1 MNETAGR
8 VRAWLRNEPDFRR
21 DPFAGMQQAGLLGVG
36 LQDGEDYAAI
46 ARGKACIAEAT
57 GLLGLSSVWAG
68 RQVVNRFFVAG
79 FGNAAQREEWL
90 GRCLAVA
97 ISEPGVGAHPKH
109 LRTRAV
115 AAPGGFR
122 ITGEKAW
129 ASNAPV
135 ADALIVLAITAEA
148 EGRKRYSAFFV
159 PRGTPGLLIED
170 MPYQALPPSRH
181 ARVVLDGCFVPRAA
195 MLGAEGEAYE
205 TMALPFRDVE
215 DAVGVF
221 GVLGSLRFAAER
233 LSREDEEAQFSRGG
247 VVALCAVFERAT
259 EAVVAALDAG
269 ALERE
274 SATLVGLRV
283 LAAEILARLRAHQ
296 ERLGPDGDSAL
307 AQVLDDVTA
316 ALSVARGPRRVRQGR
331 LGR

>member
-1 MNETAGR
+1 MDETAER
-8 VRAWLRNEPDFRR
+8 VRAWLRKEPDFRR

-36 LQDGEDYAAI
+36 LQDDGGFAAI

-57 GLLGLSSVWAG
+57 GLIGLSSVWAG
-68 RQVVNRFFVAG
+68 RQVVNRFYVAG

-97 ISEPGVGAHPKH
+97 ISEPGAGAHPKH

-115 AAPGGFR
+115 AEPGGFR

-135 ADALIVLAITAEA
+135 ADALIVLAITGEI

-159 PRGTPGLLIED
+159 PRGTQGLLVED
-170 MPYQALPPSRH
+170 MPYDALPPSRH
-181 ARVVLDGCFVPRAA
+181 ARVVLDGCFVPRSA

-215 DAVGVF
+215 DAVGTF
-221 GVLGSLRFAAER
+221 GLLGALRFAAER
-233 LSREDEEAQFSRGG
+233 LSREDEEAQLSLGG
-247 VVALCAVFERAT
+247 VSALCGVFEKAA
-259 EAVVAALDAG
+259 EAVITALDAG
-269 ALERE
+269 DLPRE
-274 SATLVGLRV
+274 TVTLVGLRV
-283 LAAEILARLRAHQ
+283 LAAEMLARVRAHQ
-296 ERLGPDGDSAL
+296 ERFGPAGDSAL
-307 AQVLDDVTA
+307 AQVLGDMEA
-316 ALSVARGPRRVRQGR
+316 ALAVARVARRVKQVRIGR
-331 LGR
+331 